1 MAIFNSKQ
9 LVYQRVGGL
18 SEVAGCWP
26 HSETREECDAD
37 EGTFAAF
44 CSNNFPQGNG
54 DLWLSMI
61 KYDLP
66 DSFFTSFYT

>member
-26 HSETREECDAD
+26 HSEPREECDAD
-37 EGTFAAF
+37 EGTALLHFVA
-44 CSNNFPQGNG
+44 
-54 DLWLSMI
+54 MI
-61 KYDLP
+61 SHRVMVIYD
-66 DSFFTSFYT
+66 